1 MVEWCRFGVWFVNR
15 IEFENTDPMSSLN
28 RTDFA
33 ILAALQ
39 NDARLSNKELAA
51 RVSLAP
57 SSCLERVRRLRE
69 EGVLTGFRA
78 LVDPRALGIAMQAL
92 VFVTLARHSRQQVKS
107 FRQHALSLPEAVA
120 VYHVAGQHDFL
131 VHLGV
136 RDANH
141 LRDLAMDA
149 FTSRTEVARIET
161 HLIFEHVAKPVLP
174 VLGETEPPRRARG
187 RRDAVGRT
195 PGPDGRA

>member
-1 MVEWCRFGVWFVNR
+1 MA
-15 IEFENTDPMSSLN
+15 SLD

-51 RVSLAP
+51 RVALAP

-69 EGVLTGFRA
+69 EGVLTGYRA
-78 LVDPRALGIAMQAL
+78 IVEPRALGIAMQAL
-92 VFVTLARHSRQQVKS
+92 VFVTLARHSRRQVKA
-107 FRQHALSLPEAVA
+107 FRAHALSLPDAIA
-120 VYHVAGQHDFL
+120 LYHVAGQHDFL

-141 LRDLAMDA
+141 LRDLALDA

-161 HLIFEHVAKPVLP
+161 HLIFEHVPRAQLP
-174 VLGETEPPRRARG
+174 VLVETATERPAGRRRARARG
-187 RRDAVGRT
+187 
-195 PGPDGRA
+195 

>member
-1 MVEWCRFGVWFVNR
+1 MGQWCRFGVFWVNR
-15 IEFENTDPMSSLN
+15 IDCGKEAEMRPLD

-51 RVSLAP
+51 RVALAP

-69 EGVLTGFRA
+69 DGVLVGYRA
-78 LVDPRALGIAMQAL
+78 IVEPRALGIAMQAL
-92 VFVTLARHSRQQVKS
+92 VFVTLARHARQQVKS
-107 FRQHALSLPEAVA
+107 FRQHALSLPEAIA

-149 FTSRTEVARIET
+149 FTSRPEVARIET
-161 HLIFEHVAKPVLP
+161 HLIFEHVPKAALP
-174 VLGETEPPRRARG
+174 VLTGATADRPRERRKAR
-187 RRDAVGRT
+187 RVTVG
-195 PGPDGRA
+195 

>member
-1 MVEWCRFGVWFVNR
+1 V
-15 IEFENTDPMSSLN
+15 SSTLD

-51 RVSLAP
+51 RVGLAP
-57 SSCLERVRRLRE
+57 SSCLERVRRLRKT
-69 EGVLTGFRA
+69 GVLTGFRA
-78 LVDPRALGIAMQAL
+78 LVDPGALGITMQAL
-92 VFVTLARHSRQQVKS
+92 VFVRLARHARRQVRA
-107 FRQHALSLPEAVA
+107 FREHALSLPETIA

-131 VHLGV
+131 VHVGV

-149 FTSRTEVARIET
+149 FTSRREVSRIET
-161 HLIFEHVAKPVLP
+161 HLIFEHVQPGFLTYTRSNV
-174 VLGETEPPRRARG
+174 RN
-187 RRDAVGRT
+187 
-195 PGPDGRA
+195 PGP

>member
-1 MVEWCRFGVWFVNR
+1 MP
-15 IEFENTDPMSSLN
+15 TLN

-33 ILAALQ
+33 ILASLQ

-51 RVSLAP
+51 RVGLAP

-78 LVDPRALGIAMQAL
+78 IVEPRALGIAMQAL
-92 VFVTLARHSRQQVKS
+92 VFVTLARHARQQVKS
-107 FRQHALSLPEAVA
+107 FRQHALSLPEAIA

-131 VHLGV
+131 VHVGV

-149 FTSRTEVARIET
+149 FTSRTRGGAHRDAPHLRARPE
-161 HLIFEHVAKPVLP
+161 A
-174 VLGETEPPRRARG
+174 GAARPRRHRAAPAGAAGTGALRPARV
-187 RRDAVGRT
+187 RAA
-195 PGPDGRA
+195 GRA

>member
-1 MVEWCRFGVWFVNR
+1 METRLSR
-15 IEFENTDPMSSLN
+15 IDL
-28 RTDFA
+28 A

-51 RVSLAP
+51 RVDLAP

-69 EGVLTGFRA
+69 SGVLTGFRA
-78 LVDPRALGIAMQAL
+78 QVEPTALGIAIQAL
-92 VFVTLARHSRQQVKS
+92 VFVRLVRHAREQVRS
-107 FRQHALSLPEAVA
+107 FRAHALSLHEAIG

-131 VHLGV
+131 VHVGV

-149 FTSRTEVARIET
+149 FTSRPEVSRIET
-161 HLIFEHVAKPVLP
+161 HLIFEHVPKTQMPVLM
-174 VLGETEPPRRARG
+174 ETGGDREKG
-187 RRDAVGRT
+187 RRRRT
-195 PGPDGRA
+195 TRP

>member
-1 MVEWCRFGVWFVNR
+1 LAGALNR
-15 IEFENTDPMSSLN
+15 I
-28 RTDFA
+28 DFA

-51 RVSLAP
+51 QVGLAP

-78 LVDPRALGIAMQAL
+78 QVDPGALGIAIQAL
-92 VFVTLARHSRQQVKS
+92 VFVRLARHARRQVKA
-107 FRQHALSLPEAVA
+107 FRHHALSLKETIGL
-120 VYHVAGQHDFL
+120 YHVAGQQDFL
-131 VHLGV
+131 VHVGV

-149 FTSRTEVARIET
+149 FTSRPEVAHIET
-161 HLIFEHVAKPVLP
+161 HLIFEHVPKPELP
-174 VLGETEPPRRARG
+174 VLTALEDDKGRG
-187 RRDAVGRT
+187 RRHGH
-195 PGPDGRA
+195 PRAQSPRAG